1 MPNRLSQQTSP
12 YLQQHADNPVDW
24 HAWGPEALALA
35 RSQNKPILLSIG
47 YSACHWCHVMAHE
60 SFEDADTAAIMNE
73 LFVNIKVD
81 REERPDLDQIYQ
93 SAHYMLTQRSG
104 GWPLTMFLTA
114 EDQTPFFGGT
124 YFPKL
129 ARYNLPGF
137 QDLLPRIAGFYRERR
152 AEIDVQNASLIE
164 ALNRDAASSAPD
176 NVTFSPA
183 LLDVAFESLLQTF
196 DAVHGGFGGAPK
208 FPHPTEIE
216 FCFERFAA
224 TGNKDALNVAITTL
238 KKMANGGIYDHL
250 GGGFARYSVDRYWMI
265 PHFEKMLYD
274 NGPLLRLCADA
285 WLIGG
290 DEQFKQV
297 AEETAA
303 WVMREMQSAEGGYYS
318 TIDADSEHEEGKFYV
333 WLSEEARQ
341 YLLAEEYAVTAALYG
356 LDGPSNFEGS
366 HWHLRIVKPL
376 AAVVQQLGMAEETA
390 RQHLA
395 SARKKLFV
403 EREKRIHPGRD
414 EKILVSWNALM
425 IKGMARAA
433 IVFERKDWIASA
445 QRAVDFIRRVMWKDG
460 RLLATYKDGHAHL
473 NAYLDDYAFML
484 DGLIELMQAE
494 FRAEDLA
501 FAQELANV
509 LVEQFEDK
517 ANGGFFFTSH
527 DHEKLIHR
535 AKPTHDNATPSGNAV
550 AALALQRL
558 AYLTGDMNYRVA
570 AERVLKLFYSQAE
583 QRQGGFSS
591 LMGALAEY
599 LEPPETVI
607 LRGPS
612 DALPHWK
619 QAMARL
625 YAPHRLVLGIPAET
639 QKLTDIL
646 DKPVRDAVNA
656 WVCRGVTCLTP
667 IQDLQ
672 ELLETCQSGLIVS

>member
-183 LLDVAFESLLQTF
+183 LLDVAFESLHQTF
-196 DAVHGGFGGAPK
+196 DAVYGGFGGAPK
-208 FPHPTEIE
+208 FPHSTEIE

-376 AAVVQQLGMAEETA
+376 AAVAQQLGMAEETA

-395 SARKKLFV
+395 SARQKLFV

-473 NAYLDDYAFML
+473 NAYLDDYAFVL
-484 DGLIELMQAE
+484 DGQIELMQAE

-509 LVEQFEDK
+509 LLEQFEDK

-672 ELLETCQSGLIVS
+672 ELLETCQSGLIVP

>member
-183 LLDVAFESLLQTF
+183 LLDVAFESLHQTF
-196 DAVHGGFGGAPK
+196 DAVYGGFGGAPK
-208 FPHPTEIE
+208 FPHSTEIE

-224 TGNKDALNVAITTL
+224 TGNKGALNVAITTL

-376 AAVVQQLGMAEETA
+376 AAVAQQLGMAEETA

-395 SARKKLFV
+395 SARQKLFV

-473 NAYLDDYAFML
+473 NAYLDDYAFVL
-484 DGLIELMQAE
+484 DGQIELMQAE

-509 LVEQFEDK
+509 LLEQFEDK

-672 ELLETCQSGLIVS
+672 ELLETCQSGLIVP